1 MLRYL
6 PGSDTRLSH
15 YLVTDSPGSGESG
28 PTRDAAWKKYAAI
41 QSAVCQSALGPAIT
55 ILRYYSLLYPPL
67 LSLPE
72 VVLGIL
78 LDIT

>member
-41 QSAVCQSALGPAIT
+41 QSAVCQSALGPAINHPA
-55 ILRYYSLLYPPL
+55 IL
-67 LSLPE
+67 LSSISTTI
-72 VVLGIL
+72 V
-78 LDIT
+78 ITRGGPWNIT